1 MKVYFLFENL
11 KYEKNGGFND
21 LIACS
26 TDKEKVLNVKA
37 KLEQEKPETEFNS
50 YYIEEK
56 TFVQDE
62 LFLNLNRIDV
72 QDMLKEE
79 G

>member
-21 LIACS
+21 LIAFS
-26 TDKEKVLNVKA
+26 TDKEKVLSVKS

-56 TFVQDE
+56 TFIQDG
-62 LFLNLNRIDV
+62 LFLNLDRTDV
-72 QDMLKEE
+72 QDLLEE
-79 G
+79 E

>member
-21 LIACS
+21 LIAFS
-26 TDKEKVLNVKA
+26 TDKEKVLSVKN
-37 KLEQEKPETEFNS
+37 KLELEKPETEFNS

-56 TFVQDE
+56 TFIQDE
-62 LFLNLNRIDV
+62 LFLNLDRTDV
-72 QDMLKEE
+72 QDMLEE
-79 G
+79 E

>member
-26 TDKEKVLNVKA
+26 TDKEKVLSIKS

-56 TFVQDE
+56 TFIQDE
-62 LFLNLNRIDV
+62 LFLNLERTDV
-72 QDMLKEE
+72 QDMLEE
-79 G
+79 E

>member
-21 LIACS
+21 LIAFS
-26 TDKEKVLNVKA
+26 TDKEKVLSVKS

-56 TFVQDE
+56 TFIQDE
-62 LFLNLNRIDV
+62 LFLNLERTDV
-72 QDMLKEE
+72 QDMLEE
-79 G
+79 E